1 MAQSGYTPIIL
12 FNSTTAG
19 NTPTTGNLAVGEL
32 AINAADGKLYYNTG
46 SAIKV
51 LAGSGG
57 AGVVAGSNTQVQY
70 NNSGVFG
77 ASSSFTFDGTTLT
90 APSYTFNTATTGS
103 TNKGPLNYGTLN
115 FSDTG
120 IVQSA
125 QTSVNSYFQNV
136 IQNTS
141 NGTQAS
147 AEFIVYNDQGTA
159 TTNYATVGINSSGYS
174 GTGSIN
180 AAGYGY
186 FLTGSTDLV
195 LGTIGANAIHF
206 TTNSAAADA
215 ITISSSNVT
224 TIVKDA
230 LVNGLTVGRG
240 ANGIASNI
248 SLGVSALSG
257 ASNAGGGNIAIGSY
271 QAAVAS
277 AALASNT
284 SGTWNVA
291 VGTGALASNT
301 TGNINVAVGV
311 GSLTSNTTASSN
323 TAVGYQ
329 SLYSNTTANALTAVG
344 YNALRANTTG
354 ADNNAFGNGAL
365 YSNTTGVSNT
375 ALGGGIYGVTQ
386 GSLGNNTTG
395 SYNTAVGVAV
405 LASNTTAS
413 NNTAVG
419 YQSSYSNTTGAENTS
434 IGLASL
440 YSNTTG
446 SYNTA
451 LGRAALFS
459 NTTAS
464 NNTAVGYQAGYTN
477 TAGAYNT
484 LIGYQAGY
492 SMTGSG
498 NTLNTFVGQSSGY
511 NITSGTKNT
520 ILGTYNGN
528 QGGLDI
534 RTASNYIVLSDG
546 DGNPRLLCDASGDVI
561 IPGGGTTI
569 SQAGTFT
576 IYGTIVNQNV
586 LNVISTNTSA
596 SQYILNLQSNATIAN
611 TAALIRGYSNTST
624 NVFFVAGNGNV
635 TNTNNSYG
643 AISDVK
649 LKENIVDAT
658 PKLADL
664 MKVQIRQYNLKA
676 EQTHKQIGVIAQEIE
691 QVFPAMVEETP
702 DRDEKGNDLGTT
714 TKSVKYSVFVPMLV
728 KAMQEQQALI
738 ESLTTRLAALEAK

>member
-1 MAQSGYTPIIL
+1 MAQTGYTPIIL
-12 FNSTTAG
+12 FKSGTAS
-19 NTPTTGNLAVGEL
+19 NVPTTSNLAVGEL
-32 AINAADGKLYYNTG
+32 AINYADGKLYYNTG

-70 NNSGVFG
+70 NNSGAFG
-77 ASSSFTFDGTTLT
+77 ASANLTYDGTSFSVIGRLYNGSASTFGSSTWAMSLGNGGVSANYFKADSTYWQNSSGTQTMQLSGGTLT
-90 APSYTFNTATTGS
+90 LANDASINSLTVGLGNSAISSNTAFGNSALSANTTGS
-103 TNKGPLNYGTLN
+103 
-115 FSDTG
+115 
-120 IVQSA
+120 A
-125 QTSVNSYFQNV
+125 SV
-136 IQNTS
+136 
-141 NGTQAS
+141 
-147 AEFIVYNDQGTA
+147 
-159 TTNYATVGINSSGYS
+159 
-174 GTGSIN
+174 
-180 AAGYGY
+180 
-186 FLTGSTDLV
+186 
-195 LGTIGANAIHF
+195 
-206 TTNSAAADA
+206 
-215 ITISSSNVT
+215 
-224 TIVKDA
+224 
-230 LVNGLTVGRG
+230 
-240 ANGIASNI
+240 
-248 SLGVSALSG
+248 
-257 ASNAGGGNIAIGSY
+257 
-271 QAAVAS
+271 
-277 AALASNT
+277 
-284 SGTWNVA
+284 
-291 VGTGALASNT
+291 
-301 TGNINVAVGV
+301 
-311 GSLTSNTTASSN
+311 
-323 TAVGYQ
+323 AVGYQ
-329 SLYSNTTANALTAVG
+329 SLKAQTSGYNNNALGFQALFNNTTGASNNAFGQGALKATTTGSNNSAFGDSALQANTTAN
-344 YNALRANTTG
+344 
-354 ADNNAFGNGAL
+354 
-365 YSNTTGVSNT
+365 
-375 ALGGGIYGVTQ
+375 
-386 GSLGNNTTG
+386 
-395 SYNTAVGVAV
+395 
-405 LASNTTAS
+405 

-419 YQSSYSNTTGAENTS
+419 YQAAYSNQTGSAVVAIGNSASYSNTSGGTTVAVGNSALYTNSTSTNLVGVGYRALYNITTANSVAIGANAGYATTGVGGGILAIGTNALTANTTGNSNTAVGTQYNTS
-434 IGLASL
+434 AALAA
-440 YSNTTG
+440 NTTG
-446 SYNTA
+446 SYNIA
-451 LGRAALFS
+451 VGEGSLSS

-464 NNTAVGYQAGYTN
+464 QNTAVGYQAGYSNTTN
-477 TAGAYNT
+477 GSNT
-484 LIGYQAGY
+484 FFGYQAGLLSTGY
-492 SMTGSG
+492 RNTFIGMGNLGGSG
-498 NTLNTFVGQSSGY
+498 SAVTSGY
-511 NITSGTKNT
+511 SNV
-520 ILGTYNGN
+520 ILGGYTGN

-534 RTASNYIVLSDG
+534 RTLSNYIVLSDG